1 MTALTTK
8 PSTVESSPS
17 IATNPSPQKDETKY
31 KMIAEDVT
39 VTYGGI
45 EAVKNVTMKFPEK
58 SVTALIGP
66 SGCGKT
72 TFLRC

>member
-1 MTALTTK
+1 MTALSIKPTSMETQETSDP
-8 PSTVESSPS
+8 PSTPDSE
-17 IATNPSPQKDETKY
+17 KY

-39 VTYGGI
+39 VSYDGI
-45 EAVKNVTMKFPEK
+45 EAVKNVTMKFKEK

-72 TFLRC
+72 NFFFVA